1 MPAGAARRGRVD
13 VLGALAVTGGLALA
27 VYAVV
32 TANEAGWG
40 SARTLGL
47 LAVAGVLLLS
57 FVLVQRAIRDPLVPL
72 GIFRAPNLS
81 AGNASMLLLGAAW
94 IPMWFFLNL

>member
-1 MPAGAARRGRVD
+1 MGT
-13 VLGALAVTGGLALA
+13 LAVTGGLALT

-40 SARTLGL
+40 SAQTLGL
-47 LAVAGVLLLS
+47 FAVAAILLS
-57 FVLVQRAIRDPLVPL
+57 DFVPIQRAIRDPLVPL

-81 AGNASMLLLGAAW
+81 AGNVSMALLGAAW
-94 IPMWFFLNL
+94 VRMWFFFNLYLQ